1 MRRIKYDPMKTEHS
15 ELDKE
20 NIRFMAKFLAIERE
34 RRRAR
39 DSTHDG
45 IDYEGAI
52 LRRQEWEMMND

>member
-1 MRRIKYDPMKTEHS
+1 MKTEHS

-20 NIRFMAKFLAIERE
+20 NIRFMAKFLAIEKE
-34 RRRAR
+34 RKRAR

-52 LRRQEWEMMND
+52 LRRQECEMMND